1 MEYVTD
7 SEGKREEVNVADS
20 DRGEYV
26 GRLEA
31 RIRELATRLHK
42 METEK
47 LQSKKMQNQQQSKF
61 RAQEKSPSKETI
73 SELSA
78 LRAKVDKLSNENRR
92 LKSAAGKSSEPPV
105 ESEEKL
111 LSRIVTLE
119 KEKADIDESLRAE
132 VLDNEEKRNYI
143 EILKEALEARI
154 EDLGLKDLL
163 LKSVDEGNNINEV
176 FTKLVGMKKEADE
189 KYNEIGKCERN
200 MVDMERTIVNLRKQ
214 AEDLSAE
221 LNNARSKNIKLAN
234 ENEESTKR
242 VQELIQKVGLVNM

>member
-7 SEGKREEVNVADS
+7 SEGRREEVHVIDS
-20 DRGEYV
+20 DRNEYV

-42 METEK
+42 LETEK
-47 LQSKKMQNQQQSKF
+47 LQSKKMQNQHQSRF
-61 RAQEKSPSKETI
+61 RAQEKSPSREAI
-73 SELSA
+73 GELNA
-78 LRAKVDKLSNENRR
+78 LRAKVDKLTSENRK
-92 LKSAAGKSSEPPV
+92 LKSAAGKSPEPPV
-105 ESEEKL
+105 GSEEKL

-163 LKSVDEGNNINEV
+163 LKSVEEGNNINEV
-176 FTKLVGMKKEADE
+176 FTKLVGMKKEVDD
-189 KYNEIGKCERN
+189 KYSEISKCERN
-200 MVDMERTIVNLRKQ
+200 MVDMERTIVSLKKQ
-214 AEDLSAE
+214 AEDLSGE
-221 LNNARSKNIKLAN
+221 LSSARSKNIRLAS

-242 VQELIQKVGLVNM
+242 LQELIQKVNLVSM